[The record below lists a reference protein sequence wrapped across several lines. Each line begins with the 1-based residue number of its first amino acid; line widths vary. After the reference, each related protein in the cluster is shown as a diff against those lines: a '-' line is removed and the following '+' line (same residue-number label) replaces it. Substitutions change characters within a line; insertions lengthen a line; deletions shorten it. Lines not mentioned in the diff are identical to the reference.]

1 MLFRSTVSMPVLWQE
16 LDEVVPQDFTVV
28 TVWDRLRQ
36 RGDIFAPVLS
46 GGQALEGA
54 EAALGLTDDA

>member
-1 MLFRSTVSMPVLWQE
+1 MPVLWQE
-16 LDEVVPQDFTVV
+16 LDDVVPQDFTMV

-36 RGDIFAPVLS
+36 RGDLFAQVLS
-46 GGQALEGA
+46 GGQTLEGA